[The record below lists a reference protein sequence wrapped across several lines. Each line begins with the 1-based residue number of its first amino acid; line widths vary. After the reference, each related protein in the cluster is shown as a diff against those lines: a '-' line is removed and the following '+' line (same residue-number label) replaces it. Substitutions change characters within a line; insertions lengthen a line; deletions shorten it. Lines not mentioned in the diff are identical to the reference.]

1 VSPRNPTPTTD
12 PIVERLG
19 DPQNLPDAED
29 VIKLI
34 GFVGPGRP
42 GSFRIHPDGDLQR
55 WLEVPEGAIVD
66 SQQIDPGNEL
76 GRSVIWVDRQ
86 TMMQPILDEDVI
98 EEVFAQVKELLGP
111 APLSIWNL
119 IPETRLD
126 VADLLDLVPYEGE
139 EEGEYS

>member
-1 VSPRNPTPTTD
+1 VSPRHVPPTTD

-19 DPQNLPDAED
+19 DPENLPDAED

-55 WLEVPEGAIVD
+55 WLEIPEDALVD
-66 SQQIDPGNEL
+66 SQQVDPGDEL
-76 GRSVIWVDRQ
+76 SRSAIWVDRE
-86 TMMQPILDEDVI
+86 TMLQPILDEDVI
-98 EEVFAQVKELLGP
+98 EEVLAQVKELLGP

-119 IPETRLD
+119 IPETRLE
-126 VADLLDLVPYEGE
+126 AARLLELIPYEGE
-139 EEGEYS
+139 EGGE